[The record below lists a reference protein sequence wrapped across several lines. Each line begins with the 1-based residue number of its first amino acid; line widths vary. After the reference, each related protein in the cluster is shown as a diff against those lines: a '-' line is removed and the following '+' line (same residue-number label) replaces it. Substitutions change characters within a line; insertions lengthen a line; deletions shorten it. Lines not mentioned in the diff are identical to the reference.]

1 MPQHDRRFEAMV
13 AEARVVLSSVNWAA
27 LTPHHAT
34 VLRGLEEFLVSEV
47 QLAAGRV
54 LYIHYAIV
62 RPVVH
67 FLLHRML
74 RKCPRLTT
82 TAAQPSTGPPAAA
95 PTSTTA
101 VRAGESADFGS
112 GAEGT

>member
-13 AEARVVLSSVNWAA
+13 AEARVVLSSVDWVA

-82 TAAQPSTGPPAAA
+82 AARPSTGPPAAA
-95 PTSTTA
+95 PGSATA
-101 VRAGESADFGS
+101 VRAGESAGS
-112 GAEGT
+112 GPGAEGT